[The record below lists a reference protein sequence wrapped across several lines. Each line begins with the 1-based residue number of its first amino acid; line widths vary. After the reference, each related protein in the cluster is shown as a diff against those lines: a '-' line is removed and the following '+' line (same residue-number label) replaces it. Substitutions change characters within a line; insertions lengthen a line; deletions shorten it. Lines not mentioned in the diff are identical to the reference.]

1 MKDRYLTVT
10 ALTKYMKRKIETDRN
25 LKQVYLRG
33 EISNFKRHSRGHMYL
48 TIKDDKSRIQAV
60 MFSSYNRFIKF
71 TPEDGMNVLIKGEI
85 GVYEPYGQYQLYI
98 HEMQPDGIGSLYL
111 AYEQLKKKL
120 EAEGV
125 FDPRL
130 KKPIPSYP
138 DHIGVITSPTGAAIR
153 DIFTT
158 INRRYPIVKKTLLP
172 VLVQG
177 ENGADSI
184 VQAIEKANAL
194 NQFDVLIVGRGGGS
208 IEELWNFNEER
219 VARAIVNSNVPVISA
234 VGHET
239 DYTIS
244 DFAADLRAPTPT
256 GAAEL
261 AVPSLKE
268 VADRVKVMKNRIL
281 RALYTKTQA
290 NRERLNSLRE
300 SYAFKYPVYMLRQ
313 KEQDL
318 DRLFEQMQR
327 TSKQYLQRKKENHQH
342 IYRRLIQHHPSRKIE
357 DMQRN
362 VNQITNK
369 MNKQMDYI
377 LQQKAT
383 SFQRNVEK
391 LSLLN
396 PLEVIQR
403 GYAIPYD
410 QQKNVIKTVRQV
422 QPGDRMYVKLKDGLV
437 DCQVWGLEEEDQ
449 QNE

>member
-10 ALTKYMKRKIETDRN
+10 ALTRYVKRKIETDRN

-48 TIKDDKSRIQAV
+48 TIKDDRSRIQAV
-60 MFSSYNRFIKF
+60 MFASYNRFIKF

-120 EAEGV
+120 GAEGL

-130 KKPIPSYP
+130 KKPIPAYP
-138 DHIGVITSPTGAAIR
+138 EHIGVITSPTGAAIR
-153 DIFTT
+153 DIFSTL
-158 INRRYPIVKKTLLP
+158 NRRYPIAKKTLIP

-177 ENGADSI
+177 KNGADSI
-184 VQAIEKANAL
+184 VQAIKKANSL
-194 NQFDVLIVGRGGGS
+194 DQFDVLIVGRGGGS

-219 VARAIVNSNVPVISA
+219 VARAIVDSSIPVISA

-268 VADRVKVMKNRIL
+268 VADRMTVMRNRIV
-281 RALYTKTQA
+281 RALQTKTQA
-290 NRERLNSLRE
+290 NRDRLISLRE
-300 SYAFKYPVYMLRQ
+300 SYAFRYPVHMLRQ

-318 DRLFEQMQR
+318 DRMFEQMQR
-327 TSKQYLQRKKENHQH
+327 ASRQYIQRKKENNEHLNK
-342 IYRRLIQHHPSRKIE
+342 RLLQHHPDRKIGE
-357 DMQRN
+357 MQKN
-362 VNQITNK
+362 VTQIRSRLH
-369 MNKQMDYI
+369 KQMKYV
-377 LQQKAT
+377 LQQKMT
-383 SFQRNVEK
+383 SFQKDVEK

-396 PLEVIQR
+396 PMEVIRR

-410 QQKNVIKTVRQV
+410 QQKNVVRTVSQV
-422 QPGDRMYVKLKDGLV
+422 QPGDKMYVRLKDGLV
-437 DCQVWGLEEEDQ
+437 DCQVLGLEEEDQ
-449 QNE
+449 KNE